1 MARRPP
7 LNAGDLLRAAQAL
20 GVRDPALLR
29 RLADQLGLPVPPA
42 AAAGPASAPATLR
55 AVAPTRAPSPLPQ
68 PRTQPETTTPT
79 RPAAEGSASATPG
92 SVVVAQLLPLPDL
105 LASATAPPWLAPGT
119 PQLAKGPV
127 VPPTPHDPLF
137 SPPSSRAMGAALAA
151 VRTPDG
157 DVDTDR
163 LVAALA
169 DGQPLRAVPRLPVWT
184 LRHGL
189 QVLIDQGP
197 AMQPWQQD
205 VDQLLALLARLL
217 GEAQLQV
224 LGFDGEP
231 LQGCRQ
237 PATGDAMRWPAPP
250 PGAAVLLVSDLGIT
264 RLPGA
269 LQRPVAQRWQGFAR
283 AAAQAGTAVRVLVPH
298 APARWP
304 AGLPTPLRLL
314 WWDRRTTVA
323 AVRRL
328 LAA

>member
-1 MARRPP
+1 MPRRAP

-20 GVRDPALLR
+20 QVQDPALLL
-29 RLADQLGLPVPPA
+29 RLARQLGLPAP
-42 AAAGPASAPATLR
+42 PASAAPPPTPAATGR
-55 AVAPTRAPSPLPQ
+55 AVPPSRPQPSQPTPSTRA
-68 PRTQPETTTPT
+68 TP
-79 RPAAEGSASATPG
+79 AQLGGTPG
-92 SVVVAQLLPLPDL
+92 TDDAAAPGSLVPAMLTALPDL
-105 LASATAPPWLAPGT
+105 ASAATAPAWLSPGM
-119 PQLAKGPV
+119 PLLAKGPV
-127 VPPTPHDPLF
+127 APPTPHDTLF

-151 VRTPDG
+151 VRSADG

-169 DGQPLRAVPRLPVWT
+169 DGLPLRAVPRLPVWT

-189 QVLIDQGP
+189 QVLVDQGP

-205 VDQLLALLARLL
+205 VDLLLGLLARLL
-217 GEAQLQV
+217 GDAQLQV

-237 PATGDAMRWPAPP
+237 PGTGDAMRWPAPP
-250 PGAAVLLVSDLGIT
+250 PGAAVLVVSDLGIT
-264 RLPGA
+264 RLPGVP
-269 LQRPVAQRWQGFAR
+269 QRPAARRWQGFAR
-283 AAAQAGTAVRVLVPH
+283 AAGQAGAAVRVLVPQ

-304 AGLPTPLRLL
+304 AGLPAPLRLL

-323 AVRRL
+323 SVRRL